1 MSKVRRAG
9 VVATAAA
16 VPLALAYRFSQIYR
30 VRAGFPQRR
39 PPQFDPADFGLA
51 FEATV
56 VRSSGGDL
64 PAWFVPANGGAP
76 GPGVVLVHGWDSARD
91 RMLGNIEFLNAAG
104 FHCLAFDI
112 RGHGANQAETLP
124 VSAGEFGADA
134 GAAFATLLARPEV
147 TTGAILGHSMG
158 AAGAILAAAADPRV
172 AALVSS
178 SAPSDPRRLVS
189 ETFRLAHLPF
199 PAPVAGPLSWL
210 TTREFVRP
218 RGHRVDEISAGAAI
232 ARYRGPILLVHG
244 ELDTVI
250 PVAHGRRL
258 LTAARAGRSPDD
270 PPVELFVVPEGGH
283 TWLYE
288 NEAYRRTIA
297 AFLARS
303 LGGSIDPA
311 AAAAAAGAALVRR
324 LPEPEGSLV
333 GNRADRLATALFVGA
348 APLDEGALAVAAGA
362 GES

>member
-9 VVATAAA
+9 IVATAAA
-16 VPLALAYRFSQIYR
+16 LPLALAWRFSQIYR

-39 PPQFDPADFGLA
+39 PPRFDPADFGLP
-51 FEATV
+51 FEDTV
-56 VRSSGGDL
+56 VRSPGGDL
-64 PAWFVPANGGAP
+64 PAWFVPANGGRP
-76 GPGVVLVHGWDSARD
+76 GPGVALVHGWDSARD
-91 RMLGNIEFLNAAG
+91 RMLGNIQFLNAAG

-112 RGHGANQAETLP
+112 RGHGANDAETLP

-134 GAAFATLLARPEV
+134 AAAFATLVARPEV

-199 PAPVAGPLSWL
+199 PAQVAGPLSWL

-218 RGHRVDEISAGAAI
+218 RGHRVDQISAGAAI

-250 PVAHGRRL
+250 PVDHARRL
-258 LTAARAGRSPDD
+258 LAAATAGRSADD
-270 PPVELFVVPEGGH
+270 PAVELFVVSEGGH

-297 AFLARS
+297 AFLARA
-303 LGGSIDPA
+303 LGGSLDPA
-311 AAAAAAGAALVRR
+311 AAADAAGAVAVTR

-333 GNRADRLATALFVGA
+333 GNRADRLASAIFVGA
-348 APLDEGALAVAAGA
+348 GPPDDGLSSVGGA